1 MRDTVRSVIAATMRG
16 PLRHVLRPAITAAD
30 RVLTRVS
37 RSRLQLSAALVP
49 SLTLV
54 TTGAK
59 TGERRL
65 APLMCFPRG
74 EAGWFVAGS
83 NFGSARHPAWSAN
96 LIAHPEA
103 EVHYRGTVTAVRA
116 RLLGPDEAEQ
126 TWPVLER
133 QWPGYRD
140 YEKTA
145 RRDIRIFALEPR

>member
-1 MRDTVRSVIAATMRG
+1 MRG
-16 PLRHVLRPAITAAD
+16 PLRHVLRPIITAAD
-30 RVLTRVS
+30 RVVS
-37 RSRLQLSAALVP
+37 RLSGDRLQVSAPMIP

-59 TGERRL
+59 TGERRV
-65 APLMCFPRG
+65 APLMCFPRAD
-74 EAGWFVAGS
+74 AGWFVAGS
-83 NFGSARHPAWSAN
+83 NFGREQHPAWSAN

-103 EVHYRGTVTAVRA
+103 EVHYRGRTTLVRA
-116 RLLGPDEAEQ
+116 RLLGPAEAEQ

-133 QWPGYRD
+133 QWPHYRD